1 MPPNQRKTKMRRLS
15 FALIGLLLMTAAASA
30 DAVCLS
36 KSEARKLWPTQH
48 IYWYYL
54 GRERC
59 WSNRHGP
66 PRNLRIDPV
75 MGHLAQDAN
84 GSNTA
89 KKGDRLKYVAPDE
102 YTEELDAQAK
112 PLPLWPPVLPL
123 PLQQPPRFIPWE
135 DRITGGR

>member
-1 MPPNQRKTKMRRLS
+1 MRVAIATL
-15 FALIGLLLMTAAASA
+15 ALIAFWLVGMVFA

-48 IYWYYL
+48 IYWYFM

-59 WSNRHGP
+59 WSDRHGP

-75 MGHLAQDAN
+75 MGNLHAQAT
-84 GSNTA
+84 SE
-89 KKGDRLKYVAPDE
+89 KKGDRLKYVEPDE
-102 YTEELDAQAK
+102 YTELDAQAK
-112 PLPLWPPVLPL
+112 LLPIWPPILPL

-135 DRITGGR
+135 DRITI

>member
-1 MPPNQRKTKMRRLS
+1 MLRLAVL
-15 FALIGLLLMTAAASA
+15 FVLLLMAAPAAA

-48 IYWYYL
+48 IYWYRL

-59 WSNRHGP
+59 WSDRHGP

-102 YTEELDAQAK
+102 YNELDARADKDAFFQAE
-112 PLPLWPPVLPL
+112 PLPLWPPVMPL
-123 PLQQPPRFIPWE
+123 AQPRFIPWE
-135 DRITGGR
+135 DRIGIK